1 MTLPGS
7 AVLVLL
13 AAEDAGELLTLQRA
27 AFVTEAQAYSNPH
40 INPLT
45 EPLAAVVAAIEG
57 PAVVVFGLRGPGG
70 RLLAAARLR
79 LDEADDTV
87 AHLGRL
93 VVAPDLQGR
102 GLGGALLSAA
112 ESVAPD
118 GVREIRLF
126 TGARSAANLR
136 LYRRHGYVDAP
147 AGTEPAALDGV
158 VFTHLV
164 KALGPGLCD
173 DAAAPS
179 RVGPGAAP
187 ATPAQSQVGPTRGGK
202 EP

>member
-1 MTLPGS
+1 MTVRGT
-7 AVLVLL
+7 AVLVSLG
-13 AAEDAGELLTLQRA
+13 AEDAGELLTLQRA

-45 EPLAAVVAAIEG
+45 EPLEAVVAAVQD
-57 PAVVVFGLRGPGG
+57 PAVEVFGLRSPAG

-79 LDEADDTV
+79 LDGPV

-93 VVAPDLQGR
+93 VVAPDLQGN
-102 GLGGALLSAA
+102 GLGGALLTAA
-112 ESVAPD
+112 EEVAPR

-147 AGTEPAALDGV
+147 AGAEPAALDGV
-158 VFTHLV
+158 VFAHLV
-164 KALGPGLCD
+164 KTLPPPLCD
-173 DAAAPS
+173 DAAAGGTAGTDRAS
-179 RVGPGAAP
+179 GAIAAEP
-187 ATPAQSQVGPTRGGK
+187 ASGWK